1 MNIMELLGRS
11 RIKVEGEMVTEAG
24 QPMIKWCPLFDKVRG
39 IKEVTAESA
48 AANMEFRIKNHG
60 MFSPRRRLKMDTFV
74 GFGASESMMTGLQSE
89 IIDAAVTVCDGA
101 GTVITANPDLVQGMG
116 GYISGLVESDP
127 IPEVIEGIRQMEGHI
142 LSPKDARIDQL
153 EGAAYAAAAGYKRFA
168 VTVAD
173 ATDAEKLR
181 ELEKASGVRI
191 MIIGVHPSGGSGH
204 RHRLCLQT
212 HSGAGPA
219 SGAGGDGCSIIRPD
233 RLGQG
238 AIGGE
243 GQTGGAAASHQHH
256 ALAGA
261 AGEKAAQAAGLALL
275 FCPNKMKRSVEIGE
289 LGETFHAAGKNGKRK
304 GSGLLDG
311 WKRWMLFLL

>member
-11 RIKVEGEMVTEAG
+11 RIKVEGEMVAEAG
-24 QPMIKWCPLFDKVRG
+24 QPMINWCPLFDKVRG

-60 MFSPRRRLKMDTFV
+60 MFSPRRKLKMDTFV

-191 MIIGVHPSGGSGH
+191 MIIGVHLTGIASEDAS
-204 RHRLCLQT
+204 RLL
-212 HSGAGPA
+212 
-219 SGAGGDGCSIIRPD
+219 
-233 RLGQG
+233 
-238 AIGGE
+238 
-243 GQTGGAAASHQHH
+243 AAADIVTACASKHIREQVRPLVQVGT
-256 ALAGA
+256 AVPLF
-261 AGEKAAQAAGLALL
+261 GLTGWGKELL
-275 FCPNKMKRSVEIGE
+275 VERAKQVEQPLLINTMPLPVLPE
-289 LGETFHAAGKNGKRK
+289 RK
-304 GSGLLDG
+304 QPRPLV
-311 WKRWMLFLL
+311 